1 MAELKRKAMSP
12 QNAAS
17 MRSRIEPWMDR
28 PWRCWRVAGAK
39 ISMSRWKSSHQKGA
53 ESLIESE
60 DVVETT
66 MARMSAAWRL
76 EKAERFRDRA
86 SLRHVVRKSGG
97 SCR

>member
-1 MAELKRKAMSP
+1 MA
-12 QNAAS
+12 
-17 MRSRIEPWMDR
+17 
-28 PWRCWRVAGAK
+28 AGAK
-39 ISMSRWKSSHQKGA
+39 VNMSRGKISHQKGA